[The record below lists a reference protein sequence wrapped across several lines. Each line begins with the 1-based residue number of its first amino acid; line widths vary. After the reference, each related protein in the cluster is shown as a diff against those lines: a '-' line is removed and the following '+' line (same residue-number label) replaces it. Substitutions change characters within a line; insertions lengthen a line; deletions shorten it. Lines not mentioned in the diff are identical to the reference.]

1 MNILTDS
8 LPKVVAGEIQGTVLP
23 WKDEDN
29 MLSYEVCVSF
39 GFSPGA
45 DPKARIMY
53 KLSLLD

>member
-8 LPKVVAGEIQGTVLP
+8 LPKVVPGEIQGTVLP

-29 MLSYEVCVSF
+29 MLSYEVYVSF
-39 GFSPGA
+39 GFSPEA
-45 DPKARIMY
+45 DPKVRIIY